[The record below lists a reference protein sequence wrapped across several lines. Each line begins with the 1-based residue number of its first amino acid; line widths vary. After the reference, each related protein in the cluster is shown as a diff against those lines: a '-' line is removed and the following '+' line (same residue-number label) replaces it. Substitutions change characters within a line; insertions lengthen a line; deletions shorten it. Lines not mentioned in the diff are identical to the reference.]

1 MYENFKTLKS
11 LVFLVF
17 TFFLYIYIYIYHF
30 FSIIPE
36 ISSRQDDDAL
46 TIGEEILQTTTVGT
60 TTTTAT
66 TTPGTLP
73 NGCPLGSSSR
83 SGRLNV
89 ETISRR
95 TFSSI
100 SLGSV
105 LVLSTATCKL
115 KNNYFPF
122 YNYCQYSIENLWLW
136 MTLFQKKFKNI
147 YFQSR

>member
-1 MYENFKTLKS
+1 MKIFKTLKS
-11 LVFLVF
+11 LVFKVF
-17 TFFLYIYIYIYHF
+17 TLVYKKKCIHNF

-60 TTTTAT
+60 TTTTVT

-115 KNNYFPF
+115 KNNWYFPF
-122 YNYCQYSIENLWLW
+122 YNYFQFRTY
-136 MTLFQKKFKNI
+136 MDDTFFQLFNKKNPILKN
-147 YFQSR
+147 R